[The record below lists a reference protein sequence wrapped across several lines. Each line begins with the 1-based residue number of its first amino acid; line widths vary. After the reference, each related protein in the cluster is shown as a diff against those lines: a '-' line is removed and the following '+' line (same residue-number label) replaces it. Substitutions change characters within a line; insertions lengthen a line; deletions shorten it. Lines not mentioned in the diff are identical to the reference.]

1 MLHKVTIKHCFPFHN
16 LLVEF
21 ALPECELERWQEVE
35 NATRTLLGLDKEY
48 YRILW
53 NATVFLY
60 NYGILRNFSSFF
72 LDKFEGC

>member
-35 NATRTLLGLDKEY
+35 NATRKLLGY
-48 YRILW
+48 YGILW
-53 NATVFLY
+53 NAIVFF
-60 NYGILRNFSSFF
+60 G
-72 LDKFEGC
+72 